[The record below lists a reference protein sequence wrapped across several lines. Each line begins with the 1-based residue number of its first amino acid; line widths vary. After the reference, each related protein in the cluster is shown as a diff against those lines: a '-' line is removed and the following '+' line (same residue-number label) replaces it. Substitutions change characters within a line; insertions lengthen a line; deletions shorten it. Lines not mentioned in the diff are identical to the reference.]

1 LLKRN
6 LFRKKFGIFKRDKLR
21 HTKPK
26 LREHGDDRTA
36 GIQIVCGAY
45 MRRPNESYIDTDN
58 DGDDDEET

>member
-1 LLKRN
+1 M
-6 LFRKKFGIFKRDKLR
+6 
-21 HTKPK
+21 KPK